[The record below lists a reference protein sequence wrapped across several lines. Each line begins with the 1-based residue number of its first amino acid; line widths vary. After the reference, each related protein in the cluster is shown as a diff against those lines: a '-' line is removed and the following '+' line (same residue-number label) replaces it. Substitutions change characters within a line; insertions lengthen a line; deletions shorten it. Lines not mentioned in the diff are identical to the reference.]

1 MLWTRKKSTKNEQL
15 SESEASVSSLWEKI
29 VFENVNR
36 GQNDQGPRP
45 KSKSTQQWSKHMLDK
60 QDLTRARR
68 GRVELGLALTL
79 LNANWGPLFAG
90 GRWGGVW
97 LFQTCGNR
105 IYFWSL
111 GNQMHWIAK
120 YPLNL
125 LLNQLKLCK
134 YSTNFSN
141 MSANYSKMCF
151 FANFPKVNNN
161 KIWYLFLCRMT
172 NRATRFICPLKLI

>member
-1 MLWTRKKSTKNEQL
+1 MRENCFWKRKSRTK
-15 SESEASVSSLWEKI
+15 W
-29 VFENVNR
+29 
-36 GQNDQGPRP
+36 PRP
-45 KSKSTQQWSKHMLDK
+45 KAQVKVDATMVQAHAWQTEPNKGASRQSWAW
-60 QDLTRARR
+60 TRSHSLECQLGSLICRGAMRR
-68 GRVELGLALTL
+68 GAM
-79 LNANWGPLFAG
+79 
-90 GRWGGVW
+90 W
-97 LFQTCGNR
+97 LFQSCGNR
-105 IYFWSL
+105 IYSWSL
-111 GNQMHWIAK
+111 GNQMHWTAK

>member
-68 GRVELGLALTL
+68 GRVELELALTL
-79 LNANWGPLFAG
+79 TLLDANWGPLFAG
-90 GRWGGVW
+90 GRWGRVW
-97 LFQTCGNR
+97 LFQSCGNR
-105 IYFWSL
+105 IYSWSL
-111 GNQMHWIAK
+111 GNQMHWTAK

-141 MSANYSKMCF
+141 VCELFINVF
-151 FANFPKVNNN
+151 FREFPQGK
-161 KIWYLFLCRMT
+161 
-172 NRATRFICPLKLI
+172 